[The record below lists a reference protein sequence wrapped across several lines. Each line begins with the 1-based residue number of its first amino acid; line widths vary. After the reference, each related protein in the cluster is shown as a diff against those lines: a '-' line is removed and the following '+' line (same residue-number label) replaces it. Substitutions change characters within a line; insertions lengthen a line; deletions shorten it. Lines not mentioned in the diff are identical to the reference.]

1 MKHTASPRSTILD
14 LEPKIFYNELM
25 KFIKAVLVSIFTIA
39 ILAWLFPNI
48 SYGSSVT
55 LIATGVVLTLLDKT
69 IRPILKVL
77 FLPINVVTLGL
88 FSLVINVFI
97 LYLVTYFVPGFVI
110 DNVVI
115 FGIHLNQF
123 FSLLFASALIGFFQG
138 LFALVL

>member
-1 MKHTASPRSTILD
+1 
-14 LEPKIFYNELM
+14 M
-25 KFIKAVLVSIFTIA
+25 KFIKAVLVSICTIA
-39 ILAWLFPNI
+39 LLAWLFPNI
-48 SYGSSVT
+48 SYGSSIT
-55 LIATGVVLTLLDKT
+55 LIVTGIVLTLLDKT
-69 IRPILKVL
+69 IRPILKIL

-110 DNVVI
+110 DNVII

>member
-1 MKHTASPRSTILD
+1 MLD
-14 LEPKIFYNELM
+14 LELKIFYNSFV
-25 KFIKAVLVSIFTIA
+25 KFIKAVLVSICTIA
-39 ILAWLFPNI
+39 LLAWLFPNI
-48 SYGSSVT
+48 SYGSSIT
-55 LIATGVVLTLLDKT
+55 LIVTGIVLTLLDKT
-69 IRPILKVL
+69 IRPILKIL

-110 DNVVI
+110 DNVII